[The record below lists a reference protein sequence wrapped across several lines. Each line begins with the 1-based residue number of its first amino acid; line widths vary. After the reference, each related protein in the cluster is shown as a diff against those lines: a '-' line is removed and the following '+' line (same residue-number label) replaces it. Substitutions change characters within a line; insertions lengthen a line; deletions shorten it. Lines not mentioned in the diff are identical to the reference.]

1 MLGLAWAFAAAG
13 MNSASAAPNK
23 PVVPI
28 CVGDFPPFNSPRLPK
43 QGPVI
48 EIAAEAF
55 KRSGYGVQ
63 TRFMPWARI
72 LKEGEDQN
80 CLILGIWRNPQ
91 REQVFNFSLPIVQQ
105 ELGFFVKRDSEIK
118 DWREPGVLQQ
128 QVIGVER
135 GSYLP
140 PALQEPGLRLDPS
153 GGMRT
158 NLKKLAR
165 DRVQLAFGNKD
176 SGQYAIKNEPDLQGA
191 LRWLPPGIERKD
203 TFLACA
209 KKHPEQEALLSAF
222 NQGLRRMQAD
232 GSFQKMLKDAGLAA
246 SAP

>member
-1 MLGLAWAFAAAG
+1 MG
-13 MNSASAAPNK
+13 SASAAPSK

-28 CVGDFPPFNSPRLPK
+28 CVGDFPPFNSPKLPQ

-48 EIAAEAF
+48 EIATEAF
-55 KRSGYGVQ
+55 KRSGYAVQ
-63 TRFMPWARI
+63 THFMPWARI
-72 LKEGEDQN
+72 LRESEDQN
-80 CLILGIWRNPQ
+80 CLVLGIWRNPQ
-91 REQVFNFSLPIVQQ
+91 REQVFSFSQPIVQQ

-118 DWREPGVLQQ
+118 DWRETGLLQQ
-128 QVIGVER
+128 HAIGVER

-140 PALQEPGLRLDPS
+140 PALQEPGIRLDPS
-153 GGMRT
+153 GGMRF

-191 LRWLPPGIERKD
+191 VRWLPPGIERKD
-203 TFLACA
+203 TYLACA
-209 KKHPEQEALLSAF
+209 KKHPEQEELIHAF

-232 GSFQKMLKDAGLAA
+232 GSFQRILSKAGLSTAA
-246 SAP
+246 P